1 MVIFDIIKIYTIV
14 VLTFLKSIFP
24 YQIMIGTAVLG
35 ALITIGIAIAIHYP
49 RYRKMKRML
58 KELGEAFL
66 VTYMALKDDK
76 ITEEEVRRIVR
87 DSEENFKLDLPKIYI
102 VFLLSFLAIRTR

>member
-1 MVIFDIIKIYTIV
+1 
-14 VLTFLKSIFP
+14 
-24 YQIMIGTAVLG
+24 MIGTEAVLG

-58 KELGEAFL
+58 RELGEAFL

-76 ITEEEVRRIVR
+76 ITEEEVRRILKEYEDVY
-87 DSEENFKLDLPKIYI
+87 KI
-102 VFLLSFLAIRTR
+102 LRG